1 MAHNLTYNKNQIHKT
16 LDFIQKYS
24 LLNFDFIEMGL
35 GIVSPPHF
43 VYYFSKKMFFT
54 LYFISW
60 PHLIVWLPLLLDILG
75 KMCIAIVC
83 YPGCD
88 VVGFEIK
95 RALPNQAVFL
105 REKNVKTKNEI
116 SWKRKELLMQNKTR
130 FSSHLKGFQLQKIV
144 SDLKV
149 RL

>member
-1 MAHNLTYNKNQIHKT
+1 MAPNLAYNKNQVHKT
-16 LDFIQKYS
+16 LDFIQRHS
-24 LLNFDFIEMGL
+24 VLNFDFIEMGL

-43 VYYFSKKMFFT
+43 VYDFSKKMFFT

-88 VVGFEIK
+88 AVGFEIK
-95 RALPNQAVFL
+95 RPFL
-105 REKNVKTKNEI
+105 IKPFFFMKKTL
-116 SWKRKELLMQNKTR
+116 R
-130 FSSHLKGFQLQKIV
+130 QKIIYLENEK
-144 SDLKV
+144 SF
-149 RL
+149 

>member
-1 MAHNLTYNKNQIHKT
+1 MAHNLAYNKNQIHKT

-43 VYYFSKKMFFT
+43 VYDFSKKMFFT

-88 VVGFEIK
+88 VVGFEMK
-95 RALPNQAVFL
+95 RAFL
-105 REKNVKTKNEI
+105 IKPFFYVKKTLRQKMKYLENEK
-116 SWKRKELLMQNKTR
+116 S
-130 FSSHLKGFQLQKIV
+130 F
-144 SDLKV
+144 
-149 RL
+149 